1 MYNDCY
7 NIGNF
12 ITNLYAKQSEEV
24 TMADNRLFTMNG
36 RVTEVKA
43 QNFRME
49 KELQNFVEKNMETLF
64 NIRFL
69 ASEVS
74 IEDMRLDSLGIDE
87 NNSPV
92 IFEYKRDSNS
102 SVLAQSL
109 AYLNLVNRHKSD
121 IQIKAMEKFGRD
133 IVEKL
138 DFSTPCIICVARDFN
153 QYDEAAIRE
162 VRKNI
167 RLVKYKKFD
176 NGLIMFEQMNSIR
189 NVVVENDNE
198 NTSTSSARNSN
209 RLERT
214 FKYTYEQSSESVKI
228 LFGELRDYIMELG
241 DVSEVEQKYYVA
253 YKRTNNFMSIMVRN
267 TRLILNLCINPET
280 VRLEPNFSRNVHEI
294 GHNGTGDLEISVKNI
309 DDLEKAKQYIEMAY
323 KFGE

>member
-1 MYNDCY
+1 
-7 NIGNF
+7 
-12 ITNLYAKQSEEV
+12 
-24 TMADNRLFTMNG
+24 MADNRLFTMTGN
-36 RVTEVKA
+36 VAEVKA
-43 QNFRME
+43 QNFRLE
-49 KELQNFVEKNMETLF
+49 KELQNFVEKNMEVLF

-74 IEDMRLDSLGIDE
+74 IEDMRLDSIGIDE

-102 SVLAQSL
+102 SILAQSL
-109 AYLNLVNRHKSD
+109 AYLNLVSKHKSD
-121 IQIKAMEKFGRD
+121 IQIRAMEKFGHD
-133 IVEKL
+133 IVDKL
-138 DFSTPCIICVARDFN
+138 DFSTPCIICIARDFH
-153 QYDEAAIRE
+153 QYDESAIRE

-189 NVVVENDNE
+189 NVEVENDDE
-198 NTSTSSARNSN
+198 TISGTHIQHSN
-209 RLERT
+209 RTERT
-214 FKYTYEQSSESVKI
+214 FRYTYEHSSNNTKM

-253 YKRTNNFMSIMVRN
+253 YKRTNNFVSIIVRN
-267 TRLILNLCINPET
+267 TKLILNLCINPET
-280 VRLEPNFSRNVHEI
+280 VRLETNFSRDVHGI
-294 GHNGTGDLEISVKNI
+294 GHNGTGDLEISIKNI

-323 KFGE
+323 RLGE